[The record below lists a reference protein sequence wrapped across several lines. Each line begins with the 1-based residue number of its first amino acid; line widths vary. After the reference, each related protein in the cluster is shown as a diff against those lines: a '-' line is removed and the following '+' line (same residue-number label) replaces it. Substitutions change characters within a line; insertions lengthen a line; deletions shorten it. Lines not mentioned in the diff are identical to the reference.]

1 MLTDILQN
9 IVRPLSGRS
18 LAELVSLSAICHLL
32 AFLVINFAAWFFPN
46 PLPPPSTSV
55 EIVTERQLQQRL
67 AQSKTPPKK
76 ELKLE
81 SAKPAE
87 KKEEEKKEEIPK
99 ESPTETPKETPKES
113 PTETPKESAK
123 KTPKESVKKEP
134 ASKVEQPKQTDTS
147 DPIEDILSSLEEDA
161 NNEEQGSES
170 SFDESLEEALSDD
183 AAAAPFLS
191 SEQIL
196 TASELAAFRKHIF
209 GCWSPPIGAPSLE
222 NLVVD
227 LDLTL
232 DQNAYVIEVRVIDK
246 SRMSRDPFFRS
257 AAEAALRTLS
267 NSACS
272 PLKLPLHK
280 HSLWQRTILRFDPR
294 HLFGL

>member
-1 MLTDILQN
+1 MLTDIFQN
-9 IVRPLSGRS
+9 IARLLSRRS

-32 AFLVINFAAWFFPN
+32 AFLVINFVAWFFPN
-46 PLPPPSTSV
+46 PLPPLSTSV
-55 EIVTERQLQQRL
+55 EIITERQLQQRL

-87 KKEEEKKEEIPK
+87 KKEEEKKEETPKESPK
-99 ESPTETPKETPKES
+99 ESPTATPKK
-113 PTETPKESAK
+113 SA
-123 KTPKESVKKEP
+123 KKEP
-134 ASKVEQPKQTDTS
+134 ASKVEQPKQKDTS

-161 NNEEQGSES
+161 TSEEQDSES

-183 AAAAPFLS
+183 ISAAPFLS